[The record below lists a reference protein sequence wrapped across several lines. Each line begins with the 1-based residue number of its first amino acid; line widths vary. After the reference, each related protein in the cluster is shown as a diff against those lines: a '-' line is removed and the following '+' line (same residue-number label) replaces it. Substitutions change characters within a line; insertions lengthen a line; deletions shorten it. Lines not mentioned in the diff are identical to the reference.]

1 MTKKQLT
8 VFITPSLTGTS
19 SNNAKIAEPSG
30 VTDTKPGNNSSTD
43 TDQLMS
49 EAGRTRHTGGAGA
62 WGAAVCSAT
71 LTVTVTNSGP
81 STVTGA
87 TVSDVLPAGATFV
100 SATNGATY
108 DAGTNT
114 VSFTT
119 GTLAMGDQTS
129 FLLTLAISPSLT
141 GTLSNTA
148 TVAAP
153 SGVTDTNPG
162 NNSSTDTDQ
171 LTPEADL
178 SITKDDGAAT
188 AVPGTNDTYTV
199 TVTNS
204 GPSTVTGATVSDVL
218 PAGTTF
224 VSATNGATYDAGTN
238 TVSFT
243 TSTLASGDM
252 TSLQLP
258 LSFPPRRS
266 ADLSNTA
273 TVAAPSGVT
282 DTNPG

>member
-1 MTKKQLT
+1 
-8 VFITPSLTGTS
+8 
-19 SNNAKIAEPSG
+19 
-30 VTDTKPGNNSSTD
+30 
-43 TDQLMS
+43 
-49 EAGRTRHTGGAGA
+49 
-62 WGAAVCSAT
+62 
-71 LTVTVTNSGP
+71 
-81 STVTGA
+81 
-87 TVSDVLPAGATFV
+87 LPAGATFV

-119 GTLAMGDQTS
+119 GTLASGDMTS
-129 FLLTLAISPSLT
+129 FQLTVAISPSLT

-178 SITKDDGAAT
+178 AIVKDDGT
-188 AVPGTNDTYTV
+188 TTVVPGTNDTYTV

-243 TSTLASGDM
+243 TGTLATGDQ
-252 TSLQLP
+252 TIFLLTLAISPTLSLPVALP
-258 LSFPPRRS
+258 IS
-266 ADLSNTA
+266 
-273 TVAAPSGVT
+273 VAAPSGVT
-282 DTNPG
+282 DTNPGNNSSTDTDQL

>member
-1 MTKKQLT
+1 MTSFQLT
-8 VFITPSLTGTS
+8 VFICASL
-19 SNNAKIAEPSG
+19 
-30 VTDTKPGNNSSTD
+30 
-43 TDQLMS
+43 
-49 EAGRTRHTGGAGA
+49 
-62 WGAAVCSAT
+62 
-71 LTVTVTNSGP
+71 
-81 STVTGA
+81 
-87 TVSDVLPAGATFV
+87 
-100 SATNGATY
+100 
-108 DAGTNT
+108 
-114 VSFTT
+114 
-119 GTLAMGDQTS
+119 MG
-129 FLLTLAISPSLT
+129 IVI
-141 GTLSNTA
+141 NRV

-153 SGVTDTNPG
+153 SGVTDTNLG

-243 TSTLASGDM
+243 TGTLASGDM
-252 TSLQLP
+252 TSFQL
-258 LSFPPRRS
+258 
-266 ADLSNTA
+266 
-273 TVAAPSGVT
+273 TVFISPS
-282 DTNPG
+282 

>member
-1 MTKKQLT
+1 
-8 VFITPSLTGTS
+8 
-19 SNNAKIAEPSG
+19 
-30 VTDTKPGNNSSTD
+30 
-43 TDQLMS
+43 
-49 EAGRTRHTGGAGA
+49 
-62 WGAAVCSAT
+62 
-71 LTVTVTNSGP
+71 
-81 STVTGA
+81 GA

-119 GTLAMGDQTS
+119 GKIGRAACREIQ
-129 FLLTLAISPSLT
+129 LTVVISPSLT
-141 GTLSNTA
+141 GKLSNTA
-148 TVAAP
+148 TVAAT

-224 VSATNGATYDAGTN
+224 VSATNGASYDAGTN

-243 TSTLASGDM
+243 TGTLASGDQ
-252 TSLQLP
+252 TSFL
-258 LSFPPRRS
+258 
-266 ADLSNTA
+266 
-273 TVAAPSGVT
+273 
-282 DTNPG
+282 